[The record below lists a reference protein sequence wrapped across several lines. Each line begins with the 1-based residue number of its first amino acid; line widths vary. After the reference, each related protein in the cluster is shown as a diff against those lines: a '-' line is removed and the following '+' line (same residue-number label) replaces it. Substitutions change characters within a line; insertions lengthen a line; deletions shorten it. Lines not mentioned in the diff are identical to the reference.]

1 VPAGLLIVTV
11 VRCLTG
17 ISGAASMFGPLQ
29 QRWNPAMVEAK
40 ENGLHLLNLHS
51 RQWPMELT
59 NSVLA
64 WLRTRSHMHPVPVL
78 NQEWSKAQRASFDR
92 EMRKLSEMERT
103 PWARQEMMKTLQS
116 RFQWRKDEV
125 AFRSWTTAADAC
137 HLTLADLHAYKNRGG
152 IIKNRKGACI
162 MHLPGAPGNKR
173 RNRAEP
179 RVGVGPRRANPPPE
193 TKARRHSPRA
203 RTNSNALRST
213 GCTIPA
219 PGAYTAPPQNVA
231 EVCTR
236 NPTIGV
242 VDTVNTNDEE
252 YAAMKLAWQNENEV
266 GTGRCD
272 LDEPMNY
279 IEPTPESLLKAEE
292 ISAEIMDKIE
302 RNRNTTN
309 SRGTHTGIM
318 PRGGSTEQG
327 SVPTRQPFPRN
338 KGKPWGKAKPRRDLP
353 GRAAR
358 ASKHS

>member
-1 VPAGLLIVTV
+1 
-11 VRCLTG
+11 
-17 ISGAASMFGPLQ
+17 MFGPLQ
-29 QRWNPAMVEAK
+29 QRWNTATVDAK
-40 ENGLHLLNLHS
+40 ENGLLLLNLHS

-64 WLRTRSHMHPVPVL
+64 WLRTRSHMHPVPIL
-78 NQEWSKAQRASFDR
+78 NQEWSKVQRSTFDR

-125 AFRSWTTAADAC
+125 AFRNWTTAADAC
-137 HLTLADLHAYKNRGG
+137 RLTLADLHAYKNRGG
-152 IIKNRKGACI
+152 IIKNRKGVCI

-173 RNRAEP
+173 RSRGEP
-179 RVGVGPRRANPPPE
+179 WGQVGPRRANPPPD

-219 PGAYTAPPQNVA
+219 PRAYTAPPQNIA

-236 NPTIGV
+236 PPTIGI
-242 VDTVNTNDEE
+242 VDMVNTNDEE
-252 YAAMKLAWQNENEV
+252 YVAMKEAWQNENED

-272 LDEPMNY
+272 LDETINY
-279 IEPTPESLLKAEE
+279 IEPTAESLLKAEE
-292 ISAEIMDKIE
+292 IAAEIMDKIE
-302 RNRNTTN
+302 RHLNTTN

-318 PRGGSTEQG
+318 PHVGSPEKG
-327 SVPTRQPFPRN
+327 SVPARQPFLRN
-338 KGKPWGKAKPRRDLP
+338 KGKPWGKAKPRRDQP
-353 GRAAR
+353 GRDAK

>member
-1 VPAGLLIVTV
+1 
-11 VRCLTG
+11 
-17 ISGAASMFGPLQ
+17 MFGPLQ

-40 ENGLHLLNLHS
+40 ENGLLLLNLHS

-64 WLRTRSHMHPVPVL
+64 WLRTRSHMHPVPIL
-78 NQEWSKAQRASFDR
+78 NQEWSKVQRASFDR

-125 AFRSWTTAADAC
+125 AFRSWTSAADAC
-137 HLTLADLHAYKNRGG
+137 RLTQADLHAYKNRGG
-152 IIKNRKGACI
+152 IIKNRKGVCI

-173 RNRAEP
+173 RSRAEP
-179 RVGVGPRRANPPPE
+179 WGGVGPRRANPPPE

-203 RTNSNALRST
+203 RTNSNTIRST

-219 PGAYTAPPQNVA
+219 PGAYAAPPQNIA

-236 NPTIGV
+236 PFTIGI
-242 VDTVNTNDEE
+242 VDMVNTNDEE
-252 YAAMKLAWQNENEV
+252 WEAMKEAWRNENEDD
-266 GTGRCD
+266 TGRCD
-272 LDEPMNY
+272 FDETINY
-279 IEPTPESLLKAEE
+279 IEPTPESLLKAEA

-302 RNRNTTN
+302 RNPNTTC
-309 SRGTHTGIM
+309 SRGTDTSRM
-318 PRGGSTEQG
+318 PQAGDPKKGKT
-327 SVPTRQPFPRN
+327 PARQLFPRN
-338 KGKPWGKAKPRRDLP
+338 KGKPWGQAKPRREPP
-353 GRAAR
+353 GRDAK